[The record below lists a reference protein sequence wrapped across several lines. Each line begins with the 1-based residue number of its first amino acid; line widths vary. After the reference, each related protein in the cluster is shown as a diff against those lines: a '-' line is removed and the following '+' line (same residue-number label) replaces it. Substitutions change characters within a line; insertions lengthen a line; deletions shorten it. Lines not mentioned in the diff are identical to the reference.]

1 MTKQDADK
9 DYPATTQDTAKAENK
24 PEKPKRTKTPKEEAI
39 QVTVK
44 LTPKLRKKLL
54 ELNQEHSETARYDL
68 PLTATVA
75 LAIEI
80 AHEAYFPPKKDQA
93 IEG

>member
-1 MTKQDADK
+1 MTDK
-9 DYPATTQDTAKAENK
+9 EAP
-24 PEKPKRTKTPKEEAI
+24 KPKRTKTPKEEAV

-44 LTPKLRKKLL
+44 LNENLRQKLL
-54 ELNQEHSETARYDL
+54 DLNKEHSKTARYDL

-80 AHEAYFPPKKDQA
+80 AHEAYFPD
-93 IEG
+93 GTTGGVSDSVNS

>member
-1 MTKQDADK
+1 MTDK
-9 DYPATTQDTAKAENK
+9 EAPAPKA
-24 PEKPKRTKTPKEEAI
+24 KRTKTPKEEAV

-44 LTPKLRKKLL
+44 LTENLRQKLL
-54 ELNQEHSETARYDL
+54 DLNKEHSETARFDL

-80 AHEAYFPPKKDQA
+80 AHEAYFPKTPQKDQA